1 METNK
6 PKASVSFFLVM
17 MLLSISSCSAFNI
30 TKLLE
35 KEDDFSTFNQHLSD
49 TKLADQINKRSTIT
63 VLAVDNSAIGGLGD
77 DSVVKAIMS
86 VHVILDYYDKEK
98 LTKLAKNNKSATLT
112 TLYQTSGLAK
122 NEQGFVR
129 IATDDDGITFGSA
142 SKGSQMNSKLVKSVT
157 SQPYNISVL
166 QVSSIIEVPNINADP
181 SPEKAPAPKSRKAK
195 PPSPASSD
203 DSADS
208 PSDDTADS
216 PTDDPDMDDNA
227 PSPAK
232 HHTPPKPKD
241 VDSDS
246 PSSSPAPGPAAG
258 DGAGK
263 SDARA
268 NAAEMGVGVVA
279 LGYFDGYYPCPPRF
293 VVSEEGSVTREIS
306 DAYKEW
312 KMVDKALIGLLMAS
326 LDDDVM
332 DIIGADSIEKY
343 ILRIKHAK
351 DQLSS
356 VGVTMV
362 DEDIIVVTLNGLPEE
377 YSMIKTVIRARD
389 DSISFKDLRA
399 QLLAAERDIE
409 AQFSLSGTMTTM
421 AARGSSSF
429 KGSSRNGANNFSGDK
444 GKRQGH
450 IARICFNNPAS
461 PNYGPGNGD
470 YRNSSGAS
478 LECQL
483 CISPNEVWIGDTGA
497 THQMTS
503 DLRNLAIAHP
513 YDSTNSITIGNGEGL
528 SIKHIG
534 STEITPSS
542 HTFQL
547 NKFFIFQDK
556 VSRAILHQGRST
568 SEGLFLFTTP
578 QIRPSHTAF
587 IGSAVKSILWYQR
600 LGHPSVPSLVS
611 PSQVDRGGDGVVGD
625 VGASVS
631 TGSSVESGSGD
642 NDISGADV
650 SGNENSCANVG
661 SNENDN
667 NEDSSSADQGEV
679 ETMNINMNGSTDV
692 TSLFNGV
699 DTNSE
704 ILPYELSFVNDPA
717 Q

>member
-279 LGYFDGYYPCPPRF
+279 LG
-293 VVSEEGSVTREIS
+293 
-306 DAYKEW
+306 
-312 KMVDKALIGLLMAS
+312 
-326 LDDDVM
+326 
-332 DIIGADSIEKY
+332 
-343 ILRIKHAK
+343 
-351 DQLSS
+351 
-356 VGVTMV
+356 
-362 DEDIIVVTLNGLPEE
+362 
-377 YSMIKTVIRARD
+377 
-389 DSISFKDLRA
+389 
-399 QLLAAERDIE
+399 
-409 AQFSLSGTMTTM
+409 
-421 AARGSSSF
+421 
-429 KGSSRNGANNFSGDK
+429 
-444 GKRQGH
+444 
-450 IARICFNNPAS
+450 
-461 PNYGPGNGD
+461 
-470 YRNSSGAS
+470 
-478 LECQL
+478 
-483 CISPNEVWIGDTGA
+483 
-497 THQMTS
+497 
-503 DLRNLAIAHP
+503 
-513 YDSTNSITIGNGEGL
+513 
-528 SIKHIG
+528 
-534 STEITPSS
+534 
-542 HTFQL
+542 
-547 NKFFIFQDK
+547 
-556 VSRAILHQGRST
+556 
-568 SEGLFLFTTP
+568 
-578 QIRPSHTAF
+578 
-587 IGSAVKSILWYQR
+587 
-600 LGHPSVPSLVS
+600 LVS
-611 PSQVDRGGDGVVGD
+611 VLV
-625 VGASVS
+625 A
-631 TGSSVESGSGD
+631 
-642 NDISGADV
+642 
-650 SGNENSCANVG
+650 
-661 SNENDN
+661 
-667 NEDSSSADQGEV
+667 
-679 ETMNINMNGSTDV
+679 
-692 TSLFNGV
+692 F
-699 DTNSE
+699 
-704 ILPYELSFVNDPA
+704 F
-717 Q
+717 